1 MRVVQPAPR
10 RVRALWSVPLPPS
23 PPPPSPTWRL
33 PFKPLHR
40 CSMPAPGSVG
50 QLRTHQSVRAAADA
64 AGAPRRRAGEKL
76 DPQSPP
82 RLLEPAAVN
91 QRRREKTRKSSRA
104 RARWRSVGACA
115 AHLARAACPR
125 SNPLPSLSLA
135 LRLSFERVWRRRLGR
150 GRDGIVGAARGRDE
164 RRGAAARR
172 RARRHVARRAA
183 QDAHQLRLRPAAR
196 GRRAARQPGGGGRR
210 LGGRGKAR
218 QDGAIR
224 ARGEDGAW
232 EREEGQRG
240 GAAGREEEGP
250 RAASARV
257 ASPPPPPAPRARPSR
272 RSGRL

>member
-10 RVRALWSVPLPPS
+10 RVRGLWSVPLPP
-23 PPPPSPTWRL
+23 PPPSPL
-33 PFKPLHR
+33 PLPGTCPSSR
-40 CSMPAPGSVG
+40 CSSARGPHQARSVSCAPIS
-50 QLRTHQSVRAAADA
+50 QSRAAADA
-64 AGAPRRRAGEKL
+64 AGATRRGLGEIGSTVAAAASGAGSCESKAAGKTGKKL
-76 DPQSPP
+76 ASAGD
-82 RLLEPAAVN
+82 RL
-91 QRRREKTRKSSRA
+91 A
-104 RARWRSVGACA
+104 RARHIS
-115 AHLARAACPR
+115 RAACPR

-135 LRLSFERVWRRRLGR
+135 LRVSFERVWRRRLGR

-250 RAASARV
+250 RAASARA
-257 ASPPPPPAPRARPSR
+257 ASPPPPLAPRARPSR